1 MFLFKNFFF
10 IYPEKCLRFHDCTA
24 FLRQFMFIVA
34 QMWPVVVSVAYLHI
48 WTVEPKQTEIEIFL
62 TWNILWL
69 NKGKKVHFISEP
81 F

>member
-1 MFLFKNFFF
+1 M
-10 IYPEKCLRFHDCTA
+10 RFHDCTA

-69 NKGKKVHFISEP
+69 NKGEKKVHFISQP